1 MIGVDFV
8 RRMARYNRWQ
18 NENLYGAADGLTDE
32 ERHRE
37 RGAFFG
43 SIHRTMCHLLWADQ
57 TWMSRFRGT
66 ALPAPLA
73 DLAGLYREWGSLKGG
88 RHDFDA
94 EIIGWAD
101 GLASDWLT
109 GTHSHFSPS
118 LGREMTAPRWLLVS
132 HFFNHQT
139 HHRGQIH
146 CMLTQAGRKPADTDL
161 PMMPG

>member
-1 MIGVDFV
+1 MIGVDYV

-18 NENLYGAADGLTDE
+18 NGNLYGAADRLTDG

-43 SIHRTMCHLLWADQ
+43 SIHRTMCHLVWADR

-66 ALPAPLA
+66 PTPAPFA
-73 DLAGLYREWGSLKGG
+73 DLAVLHGDWDSLKSG
-88 RHDFDA
+88 RQEFDA
-94 EIIGWAD
+94 EIVGWAD
-101 GLASDWLT
+101 GLAPDWLA
-109 GTHSHFSPS
+109 GTHSHFSPT
-118 LGREMTAPRWLLVS
+118 LGREMSEPRWLVVS

-146 CMLTQAGRKPADTDL
+146 CMLTQAGIKPADTDL

>member
-1 MIGVDFV
+1 MITVDYV
-8 RRMARYNRWQ
+8 RRMALYNRWQ

-57 TWMSRFRGT
+57 TWMSRFSDV
-66 ALPAPLA
+66 PPPVPLA
-73 DLAGLYREWGSLKGG
+73 DLVAMHGEWQSL
-88 RHDFDA
+88 RSRRIDFDA
-94 EIIGWAD
+94 EIVRWAE
-101 GLASDWLT
+101 GLVADWPAGVLT
-109 GTHSHFSPS
+109 YFAPS
-118 LGREMTAPRWLLVS
+118 LGRGTSQPRWLFVS

-146 CMLTQAGRKPADTDL
+146 CMLTQSGMKPGDTDL
-161 PMMPG
+161 PMMPS